1 MTIGR
6 DKDVSKLKDVCRDTD
21 KTTDK
26 TNGKQDQQTERG
38 GWWKDTIKDTPIPG
52 TYHIRD
58 FIEEATLNPVRVTY
72 GFRGTGRNGQTARVR
87 KGDVL
92 LPGAYDFLD
101 STQQALQ
108 KQASWAFKN
117 RPRPDN
123 YTLGIRDKDIDLSPC
138 HYDTMDK
145 PVPRLPCRHM
155 MFRSAVPRLTFL
167 PRDGPAP
174 GQYEVKT
181 PQSSTP
187 GISSCFRSTVPR
199 LHSVRSRTP
208 GPGTYEPSWQ
218 PGQRLAAEADM
229 GRNQGVF
236 FRNVF

>member
-6 DKDVSKLKDVCRDTD
+6 DKHVATLKDTD

-26 TNGKQDQQTERG
+26 GHEKQDQYAQRG
-38 GWWKDTIKDTPIPG
+38 GWWKDTIKDTPNPG

-58 FIEEATLNPVRVTY
+58 FIEEATLNPVRQTY
-72 GFRGTGRNGQTARVR
+72 GFRGTGRNVQTIRGR
-87 KGDVL
+87 KGDML

-108 KQASWAFKN
+108 RQASCAFKN

-123 YTLGIRDKDIDLSPC
+123 YTLGLRDKDINISPC
-138 HYDTMDK
+138 HYDTVDK
-145 PVPRLPCRHM
+145 PVPILPCRHM
-155 MFRSAVPRLTFL
+155 VFRSAVPRVTFL
-167 PRDGPAP
+167 PREGPTP
-174 GQYEVKT
+174 GQYDVKT

-187 GISSCFRSTVPR
+187 VISSCFKSIVPR

-218 PGQRLAAEADM
+218 LGHHLGTVADM
-229 GRNQGVF
+229 GRTHGLF

>member
-123 YTLGIRDKDIDLSPC
+123 YTLGIRDK
-138 HYDTMDK
+138 
-145 PVPRLPCRHM
+145 
-155 MFRSAVPRLTFL
+155 
-167 PRDGPAP
+167 RDGPAP

-218 PGQRLAAEADM
+218 PGQHLATEADM